1 MYPIAIRN
9 NFIIHQII
17 EKKPIA
23 IIQRMKQK
31 KWIRINQNNSKHDF
45 RMNDNGSFEVN
56 TSAEILERYVF
67 IDGLKRAMINNIKA
81 YESYASMVKRFVNIG
96 PEYLEKE
103 TEGFR
108 ALVNSKFESIDNQEE
123 QLIRLDLQK

>member
-1 MYPIAIRN
+1 
-9 NFIIHQII
+9 
-17 EKKPIA
+17 
-23 IIQRMKQK
+23 
-31 KWIRINQNNSKHDF
+31 
-45 RMNDNGSFEVN
+45 
-56 TSAEILERYVF
+56 
-67 IDGLKRAMINNIKA
+67 
-81 YESYASMVKRFVNIG
+81 VNIG